1 MSCFGQIHV
10 SNAYLSASVS
20 DSLRES
26 MGFCNQFVD
35 VALSVLL
42 PVNERPVVL
51 ISATRVSPMSFRA
64 ARYRSLGPE
73 MPRKRKW
80 LVEPCPAV
88 SLQQWKRW
96 SGMMMVYKATHG
108 CNHSVQAAKITL
120 SFTRETRMNE

>member
-26 MGFCNQFVD
+26 MGFCNHFVD

-64 ARYRSLGPE
+64 GTVSVARP
-73 MPRKRKW
+73 
-80 LVEPCPAV
+80 
-88 SLQQWKRW
+88 
-96 SGMMMVYKATHG
+96 
-108 CNHSVQAAKITL
+108 
-120 SFTRETRMNE
+120 

>member
-42 PVNERPVVL
+42 PVNERPASSRIDFGDAGVTDVV
-51 ISATRVSPMSFRA
+51 
-64 ARYRSLGPE
+64 
-73 MPRKRKW
+73 PRR
-80 LVEPCPAV
+80 
-88 SLQQWKRW
+88 
-96 SGMMMVYKATHG
+96 HG
-108 CNHSVQAAKITL
+108 IG
-120 SFTRETRMNE
+120 R